1 MSRSR
6 EAEKGELKPPRD
18 MGQFPRDG
26 DATVSEGLDM
36 EDRRLSHM
44 EKNGE
49 TS

>member
-6 EAEKGELKPPRD
+6 EQRRESSSLPETWGS
-18 MGQFPRDG
+18 FPENG